1 MQTTF
6 RARIVDAGHE
16 KIRNLYYPV
25 MRRLL
30 LSAIAAAAVATS
42 ASAQLRSIPDDAQR
56 GTIRHLQ
63 DMVVE
68 VDGKP
73 QRLSPGAQI
82 RDPDNR
88 LVVPASVAP
97 GTIVRYRVDAEG
109 LIHQVWIL
117 SPGELSEREK
127 R

>member
-1 MQTTF
+1 M
-6 RARIVDAGHE
+6 R
-16 KIRNLYYPV
+16 P

-30 LSAIAAAAVATS
+30 VSAIAAAAVATS
-42 ASAQLRSIPDDAQR
+42 ASAQLRSIPDDAKR
-56 GTIRHLQ
+56 GAIRHLQ

-73 QRLSPGAQI
+73 QRLSPGAQV
-82 RDPDNR
+82 RDSENR

-97 GTIVRYRVDAEG
+97 GTIVKFRVDDSG
-109 LIHQVWIL
+109 MIRQVWIL
-117 SPGELSEREK
+117 SPQEAAQPDK

>member
-1 MQTTF
+1 
-6 RARIVDAGHE
+6 
-16 KIRNLYYPV
+16 

-30 LSAIAAAAVATS
+30 LGAIAAAAVATS
-42 ASAQLRSIPDDAQR
+42 ASAQLRSIPDDAKR
-56 GTIRHLQ
+56 GAMRHLQ
-63 DMVVE
+63 ERAVE

-88 LVVPASVAP
+88 LVLPASVAP
-97 GTIVRYRVDAEG
+97 GTIVKYRVDDSG
-109 LIHQVWIL
+109 MIRQVWIL
-117 SPGELSEREK
+117 SPREIARPDK